1 MIEIFSIN
9 KTIYGS
15 VDLESSKSISNRLL
29 IIKELCKTKF
39 EIQNL
44 SNANDT
50 KILNEILNGFETKK
64 DINCEDAGTALRFL
78 IAFLATNEGDWVVS
92 GSKRMQKRP
101 IKPLID
107 CLIKLGASINYLEK
121 EGFPPIEIKNKKLS
135 SGKIRLPGNVSSQFI
150 SALLMVAPTIENG
163 LTLEINSKV
172 LSKPYINMTLDLMK
186 EFGIEYSWENNLIK
200 VEQQN
205 YSAKN
210 IEVENDWSSASFWYS
225 FLALSKSGEIKIP
238 NLYANS
244 LQGDSVLSNIYS
256 KLGIKT
262 EFNEDSIVL
271 YKTKNIAKE
280 IELDLSNHPDLALP
294 IIVTCCG
301 LGIKAFLMG
310 LESLKIKESNRLEC
324 IKKELEKFNVISS
337 ISSSSIE
344 IKENQKIVQPTSI
357 IESHN
362 DHRIAM
368 SIAPLSMK
376 VNSIKFDDKDVVNK
390 SYPKFWEDFD
400 RVSKNNNYS

>member
-1 MIEIFSIN
+1 MIKISSKN

-15 VDLESSKSISNRLL
+15 IDLESSKSISNRLL
-29 IIKELCKTKF
+29 IIKALCKTKF

-44 SNANDT
+44 SNAKDT
-50 KILNEILNGFETKK
+50 KILNELLDSFNKRIDL
-64 DINCEDAGTALRFL
+64 NCEDAGTALRFL
-78 IAFLATNEGDWVVS
+78 IAFLATKDGIWKVS
-92 GSKRMQKRP
+92 GSKRMHDRP
-101 IKPLID
+101 VKPLID
-107 CLIKLGASINYLEK
+107 CLKDLGAEIKYLEK
-121 EGFPPIEIKNKKLS
+121 EGFPPIEIKSKKLKSKKLS
-135 SGKIRLPGNVSSQFI
+135 LPGDISSQFI
-150 SALLMVAPTIENG
+150 SALLLVAPTIENG
-163 LTLEINSKV
+163 LTLEITSKV
-172 LSKPYINMTLDLMK
+172 LSKPYIDMTLGLMS

-205 YSAKN
+205 YLAKN
-210 IEVENDWSSASFWYS
+210 IEVENDWSAASFWYS
-225 FLALSKSGEIKIP
+225 FLALSKSGEVKIP
-238 NLYANS
+238 NLYAKS
-244 LQGDSVLSNIYS
+244 LQGDSVLSSIYL

-280 IELDLSNHPDLALP
+280 IELDLSGHPDLALP

-301 LGIKAFLMG
+301 LGIKAHLMG
-310 LESLKIKESNRLEC
+310 LESLKVKESNRLEC

-337 ISSSSIE
+337 ISDSSIK

-357 IESHN
+357 IECHN

-368 SIAPLSMK
+368 SIAPLCMK
-376 VNSIKFDDKDVVNK
+376 VDSIKFDNKDVVNK

-400 RVSKNNNYS
+400 RASKNNN

>member
-1 MIEIFSIN
+1 MIEISSLN

-15 VDLESSKSISNRLL
+15 IGLESSKSISNRLL

-44 SNANDT
+44 SNSKDT
-50 KILNEILNGFETKK
+50 KILNELLDSFKTRK
-64 DINCEDAGTALRFL
+64 DINCEDAGTALRFAV
-78 IAFLATNEGDWVVS
+78 AFLTTKKGTWKVL
-92 GSKRMQKRP
+92 GSKRMHERP

-107 CLIKLGASINYLEK
+107 CLIELGAEIKYLEK
-121 EGFPPIEIKNKKLS
+121 EGFPPIEIKSIKLKSKKLS
-135 SGKIRLPGNVSSQFI
+135 VSGGISSPFI
-150 SALLMVAPTIENG
+150 SALLLVAPTIENG
-163 LTLEINSKV
+163 LILEITSKV
-172 LSKPYINMTLDLMK
+172 LSKPYIDMTLDLMSK
-186 EFGIEYSWENNLIK
+186 FGIEYSWENKLIK

-205 YSAKN
+205 YLAKN
-210 IEVENDWSSASFWYS
+210 IKIENDWSAASFWYS

-244 LQGDSVLSNIYS
+244 IQGDSVLSSIYL

-262 EFNEDSIVL
+262 EFNKDSIVIN
-271 YKTKNIAKE
+271 KTKNIAKE

-294 IIVTCCG
+294 IIVTCSG
-301 LGIKAFLMG
+301 LGIKAHLMG

-324 IKKELEKFNVISS
+324 IKKELEKFNVICSISDSS
-337 ISSSSIE
+337 IK
-344 IKENQKIVQPTSI
+344 IKENQNIVQPKST
-357 IESHN
+357 IECHN

-368 SIAPLSMK
+368 SIAPLCMK
-376 VNSIKFDDKDVVNK
+376 VNSIKFDNKNIVNK

-400 RVSKNNNYS
+400 RVSKNNN

>member
-1 MIEIFSIN
+1 MIEISSLN

-15 VDLESSKSISNRLL
+15 IGLESSKSISNRLL

-44 SNANDT
+44 SNSKDT
-50 KILNEILNGFETKK
+50 EILNELLDSFKTRK
-64 DINCEDAGTALRFL
+64 DINCEDAGTALRFAV
-78 IAFLATNEGDWVVS
+78 AFLTTKKGTWKVL
-92 GSKRMQKRP
+92 GSKRMHERP

-107 CLIKLGASINYLEK
+107 CLIELGAEIKYLEK
-121 EGFPPIEIKNKKLS
+121 EGFPPIEIKSKKLKSKKLS
-135 SGKIRLPGNVSSQFI
+135 LPGDISSQFI

-163 LTLEINSKV
+163 LILEITSKV
-172 LSKPYINMTLDLMK
+172 LSKPYIDMTLDLMRQ
-186 EFGIEYSWENNLIK
+186 FGIEHSWENKLIK

-205 YSAKN
+205 YLAKN
-210 IEVENDWSSASFWYS
+210 IKIENDWSAASFWYS

-244 LQGDSVLSNIYS
+244 IQGDSVLSSIYL

-262 EFNEDSIVL
+262 EFNKDSIVIN
-271 YKTKNIAKE
+271 KTKNIAKE

-294 IIVTCCG
+294 IIVTCSG
-301 LGIKAFLMG
+301 LGIKAHLMG

-324 IKKELEKFNVISS
+324 IKKELEKFNVICSISDSS
-337 ISSSSIE
+337 IK
-344 IKENQKIVQPTSI
+344 IKENQNIVQPKST
-357 IESHN
+357 IECHN

-368 SIAPLSMK
+368 SIAPLCMK
-376 VNSIKFDDKDVVNK
+376 VNSIKFDNKNIVNK

-400 RVSKNNNYS
+400 RVSKNNN